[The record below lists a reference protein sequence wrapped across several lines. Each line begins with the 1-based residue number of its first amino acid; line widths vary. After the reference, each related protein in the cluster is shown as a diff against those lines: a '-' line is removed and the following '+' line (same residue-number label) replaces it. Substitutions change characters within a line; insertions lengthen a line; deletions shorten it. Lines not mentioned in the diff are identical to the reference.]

1 MITSMTGFGRA
12 EAALPPAGRV
22 VVEIRSVNHRFLEV
36 ETRLPEGFQSWE
48 DEIRT
53 RIARRLRRGQVRV
66 SVSLKWS
73 KVLPPVEF
81 NAGQARCY
89 LTQLRK
95 MERTLGLRDAVTLDL
110 LIGLPQVMVAA
121 NRTNPSGWQW
131 PRVERVV
138 DQALSQ
144 LIRMRQQEGARLQKA
159 LLTEIRTLSRFAGQV
174 SRSVPEIHRQAQKR
188 LAQRIETML
197 RSTQAPAANPAAILA
212 EAGMLVQA
220 ADISEELARLDSH
233 LNALTRATQG
243 GIVGAETAGK
253 PPSLGRTIDFLAQ
266 ELQREVNTLGT
277 KLRDSGVIQCVVA
290 MKGQIEKLREQ
301 AANLE

>member
-22 VVEIRSVNHRFLEV
+22 VVEIRSVNHRFLEI

-48 DEIRT
+48 DEIRA
-53 RIARRLRRGQVRV
+53 RVARRLRRGQVRV
-66 SVSLKWS
+66 SVSLKWGEL
-73 KVLPPVEF
+73 LPPVEF
-81 NAGQARCY
+81 NAGQARRY
-89 LTQLRK
+89 LTQLKK

-121 NRTNPSGWQW
+121 NRTNPSGRQW

-159 LLTEIRTLSRFAGQV
+159 LLTEIRTLGRFARQV
-174 SRSVPEIHRQAQKR
+174 SRSAPEIHRQARKR

-197 RSTQAPAANPAAILA
+197 RGTQVPAAHPAAILA
-212 EAGMLVQA
+212 EAGALVQS
-220 ADISEELARLDSH
+220 ADVSEELARLDSH
-233 LNALTRATQG
+233 LSALTRATRG
-243 GIVGAETAGK
+243 ETAGAETAGK
-253 PPSLGRTIDFLAQ
+253 PSSPGRTIDFLAQ
-266 ELQREVNTLGT
+266 ELQREANTLGT

>member
-22 VVEIRSVNHRFLEV
+22 AVEIRSVNHRFLEI
-36 ETRLPEGFQSWE
+36 ETRLPEGFQAWE
-48 DEIRT
+48 DEVRGLV
-53 RIARRLRRGQVRV
+53 ARRLRRGQVRV
-66 SVSLKWS
+66 AVSLQRNET
-73 KVLPPVEF
+73 LPPVEF
-81 NAGQARCY
+81 DAGQARRY
-89 LTQLRK
+89 LKQLRK
-95 MERTLGLRDAVTLDL
+95 LEQSVGLRNAVTLEF

-121 NRTNPSGWQW
+121 NRTHPAGRQW
-131 PRVERVV
+131 PWVERAV

-144 LIRMRQQEGARLQKA
+144 LLRMRQQEGARLQKA
-159 LLTEIRTLSRFAGQV
+159 LLTEIRTLGRFAGKV
-174 SRSVPEIHRQAQKR
+174 SRNVPEIQRQAQKR

-197 RSTQAPAANPAAILA
+197 RGTRAPGASQAAVLA

-220 ADISEELARLDSH
+220 SDISEELARLDSH
-233 LNALTRATQG
+233 LKALMRVTRG
-243 GIVGAETAGK
+243 EPIGAEAAGK
-253 PPSLGRTIDFLAQ
+253 SSGPGRTIDFLAQ